1 MQFVETEMGNKI
13 DPKIIN
19 LSGGFVPMEMVVKG
33 KSINFFVLSFSLA
46 KKWLVGMPVI
56 CRLLN
61 HKFVK
66 VCFIF

>member
-1 MQFVETEMGNKI
+1 MQFVETEMTLKI
-13 DPKIIN
+13 DSNMVK
-19 LSGGFVPMEMVVKG
+19 LTGGFISMEMVVKG